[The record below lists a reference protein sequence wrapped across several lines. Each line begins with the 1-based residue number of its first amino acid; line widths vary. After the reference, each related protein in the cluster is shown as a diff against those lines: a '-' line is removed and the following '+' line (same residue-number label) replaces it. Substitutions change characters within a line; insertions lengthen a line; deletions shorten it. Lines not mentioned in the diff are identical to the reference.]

1 LNVHARLLNEVAGSR
16 RRKTQK
22 IDCRL
27 HAVSGTVS
35 PLTHDLRITA
45 LPRPALDEEKEVSAV
60 TNTYVAFPH
69 AWLDMPVSSRARKA
83 SLRALPMT
91 SGAVA
96 VASPVLVPTDAAV
109 ITGAFQGTTAWSPP
123 I

>member
-1 LNVHARLLNEVAGSR
+1 L
-16 RRKTQK
+16 
-22 IDCRL
+22 
-27 HAVSGTVS
+27 
-35 PLTHDLRITA
+35 PLTHRRRYGLFTDAHQRTTA
-45 LPRPALDEEKEVSAV
+45 LPRPALEEKKEVSAV

-91 SGAVA
+91 SGAVL
-96 VASPVLVPTDAAV
+96 VPSRVLVATDAAV